1 MAEQEETKAEIGGF
15 LIVLGVLT
23 FMAGLIGG
31 AIFAVGASEACPSYR
46 LCDVS
51 DRIAERQYTMLA
63 IYSVVGGIV
72 SGAVLAVLGEI
83 SKNIAKV
90 ANLLTEPDDSED

>member
-1 MAEQEETKAEIGGF
+1 
-15 LIVLGVLT
+15 
-23 FMAGLIGG
+23 
-31 AIFAVGASEACPSYR
+31 
-46 LCDVS
+46 
-51 DRIAERQYTMLA
+51 MLA
-63 IYSVVGGIV
+63 IYSVVGGVV